1 MGLDEALGSP
11 DLLRKFLDDER
22 DNPTSELCR
31 KAGLNGSRNP
41 FASFAYAGRAFDQ
54 LLAQA
59 KTRYDIILIDTPP
72 VLLFA
77 DSMFLGHFADISLLI
92 ASWNKSPRAT
102 VTEAV
107 HRLRDNAVRV
117 DGIVL
122 TEVDLGQYPSFAT
135 GDRTYYLSKH
145 RDAFHRPA

>member
-1 MGLDEALGSP
+1 
-11 DLLRKFLDDER
+11 LDDER